1 MNRKLDDEAKKE
13 ALIKAL
19 YDYKQQILDR
29 IMKEQAFM
37 NEDSVD
43 EKSQKLFNDLM
54 TKQNE

>member
-1 MNRKLDDEAKKE
+1 MNRKLDDEARKE

-29 IMKEQAFM
+29 IMKEQGFM

-54 TKQNE
+54 TK

>member
-19 YDYKQQILDR
+19 YDYKTQILDR